1 MIGPLRSLFGLSP
14 LVFSDGADTVDCDVV
29 SLVNK
34 PTPSTVAG
42 RLAAALHGLYTISRA
57 VFHCWSVS
65 ELATA
70 DRPVI

>member
-1 MIGPLRSLFGLSP
+1 MIGPLRSFFGLSP

-34 PTPSTVAG
+34 PTPSTVEG
-42 RLAAALHGLYTISRA
+42 HLAAALHGLYTISTV

-65 ELATA
+65 ELAIA
-70 DRPVI
+70 ARPVI

>member
-1 MIGPLRSLFGLSP
+1 M
-14 LVFSDGADTVDCDVV
+14 FSDGADTVDCDVV

-34 PTPSTVAG
+34 PTPSTVG